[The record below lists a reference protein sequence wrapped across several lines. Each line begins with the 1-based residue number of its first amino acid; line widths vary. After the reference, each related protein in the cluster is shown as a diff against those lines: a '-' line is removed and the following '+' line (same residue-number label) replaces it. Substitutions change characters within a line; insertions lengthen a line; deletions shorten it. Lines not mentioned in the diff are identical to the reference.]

1 LEGLGPLSNSSQA
14 YWNEHGGTL
23 INNESGEDICKSVIV
38 KTYGE
43 VECITHPGVVIDEGT
58 LIGAKSF
65 ESDA

>member
-1 LEGLGPLSNSSQA
+1 
-14 YWNEHGGTL
+14 L
-23 INNESGEDICKSVIV
+23 IINESGEDICLSVIV

-65 ESDA
+65 ESEA